1 MLDTAKLAR
10 AGFLR
15 KYAAGEIICREGEP
29 GAEMYIILQG
39 KVEIVPGGDSPVTL
53 AAGDFFGEMALL
65 DQLPRSA
72 TVRVV
77 EDAILLVLTENNF
90 KEVIGAEP
98 LLALRIMKG
107 MSARLRRL
115 DEELRNLKRA
125 ASAAAAEGRT
135 EVAGDDADE
144 EPEIIDFLSSLQISP
159 APVSA
164 PDTEVQDPE
173 VPDPEEALE
182 RKDRSAAKGL
192 TANHGEGPPGA
203 SPAAAPVGQGRVL
216 YPKKATCPV
225 CGFTFPVTA
234 FMASKLRM
242 VRQDTELRN
251 HYADFEPLLYS
262 VWVCPQCYYAG
273 PHDSFSQLNARQKAV
288 LKENAPARRQKFGEL
303 EQEGSPARAIQG
315 YLLILENLGQI
326 GADPVQKGRSWL
338 RLAWLYDDAGDEQN
352 ARQARKNALA
362 LFEEAYFTS
371 TKVLSPE
378 QEQQM
383 AYLIGELKYRLGD
396 EKEAL
401 HFWRRAVMQKGGN
414 AQFTRQ
420 VQDRIYA
427 VRGRGGKKERFK
439 D

>member
-1 MLDTAKLAR
+1 MLNTGKLAR
-10 AGFLR
+10 TSFLQKR
-15 KYAAGEIICREGEP
+15 RAGEIICREGEP

-39 KVEIVPGGDSPVTL
+39 KVEIVPGSGSPVTL

-77 EDAILLVLTENNF
+77 EDAVLLILTENNF

-107 MSARLRRL
+107 MSTRLRKL
-115 DEELRNLKRA
+115 DEELRNLKRV

-135 EVAGDDADE
+135 EVAGDEAGE
-144 EPEIIDFLSSLQISP
+144 ELEMIDSLSSLQVSP
-159 APVSA
+159 AP
-164 PDTEVQDPE
+164 DLE

-182 RKDRSAAKGL
+182 RKARSAAKGL
-192 TANHGEGPPGA
+192 TANPGEGPPGA
-203 SPAAAPVGQGRVL
+203 SPAAAPVGQGGVL
-216 YPKKATCPV
+216 YTKKVTCPV
-225 CGFTFPVTA
+225 CGFSFPVTA
-234 FMASKLRM
+234 FMASKLRV

-262 VWVCPQCYYAG
+262 AWVCPECYYAG

-288 LKENAPARRQKFGEL
+288 LKESAPARRQKFGEL

-315 YLLILENLGQI
+315 YLLILENLTQI
-326 GADPVQKGRSWL
+326 SAGPVQKGRMWL

-352 ARQARKNALA
+352 ARQARQNALA
-362 LFEEAYFTS
+362 QFEEAYLTS

-396 EKEAL
+396 EKAAL
-401 HFWRRAVMQKGGN
+401 HFWRRAVMQKEGI

-420 VQDRIYA
+420 VQDRIYE
-427 VRGRGGKKERFK
+427 VRGRGMKK
-439 D
+439 

>member
-1 MLDTAKLAR
+1 VLDTARLAR
-10 AGFLR
+10 AGFVR

-39 KVEIVPGGDSPVTL
+39 KVEIVPGGGNPVIL

-65 DQLPRSA
+65 DHQPRSA
-72 TVRVV
+72 AARAV

-98 LLALRIMKG
+98 LLALRILKG
-107 MSARLRRL
+107 MSARLRKL

-135 EVAGDDADE
+135 EVAGDEAGE
-144 EPEIIDFLSSLQISP
+144 ELEMNDSLSSLQVSP
-159 APVSA
+159 ASELEVS
-164 PDTEVQDPE
+164 
-173 VPDPEEALE
+173 DPEEVLE
-182 RKDRSAAKGL
+182 RKARLAAEGL
-192 TANHGEGPPGA
+192 TANPGEGPPGA
-203 SPAAAPVGQGRVL
+203 SPAAAPVGQGGVL

-234 FMASKLRM
+234 FMASKLRV

-262 VWVCPQCYYAG
+262 AWVCPECYYAG

-288 LKENAPARRQKFGEL
+288 LKESAPARRQKFGEL

-315 YLLILENLGQI
+315 YLLILENLAQV

-338 RLAWLYDDAGDEQN
+338 RLAWLYDDAGNEQN

-362 LFEEAYFTS
+362 LFEEAYFNS
-371 TKVLSPE
+371 AKVLSPE

-401 HFWRRAVMQKGGN
+401 HFWRRAVTQKGGN

-427 VRGRGGKKERFK
+427 VRGQGMKK
-439 D
+439 

>member
-1 MLDTAKLAR
+1 MLDIAKLAR

-15 KYAAGEIICREGEP
+15 KYAAGEIVCREGEP

-39 KVEIVPGGDSPVTL
+39 KVEIVPGGGSPVTL

-72 TVRVV
+72 TARVV
-77 EDAILLVLTENNF
+77 EDAVLLVLTENNF

-98 LLALRIMKG
+98 LLALRIMKR

-125 ASAAAAEGRT
+125 ASAAAAEGRA
-135 EVAGDDADE
+135 EEAGDDADE
-144 EPEIIDFLSSLQISP
+144 ELEMIDFLSSHQVSP
-159 APVSA
+159 APVSV
-164 PDTEVQDPE
+164 PDPE

-182 RKDRSAAKGL
+182 RKARSAAKGL
-192 TANHGEGPPGA
+192 TTNHGEGPPGA
-203 SPAAAPVGQGRVL
+203 SPAAAPVGQGGVL
-216 YPKKATCPV
+216 YTKKATCPV

-234 FMASKLRM
+234 FMASKLRV
-242 VRQDTELRN
+242 VRQDAELRN

-262 VWVCPQCYYAG
+262 AWVCPQCYYAG
-273 PHDSFSQLNARQKAV
+273 PHDSFTQLNARQKAV
-288 LKENAPARRQKFGEL
+288 LKESAPARRQKFGEL
-303 EQEGSPARAIQG
+303 GEGESVAQAIKKH
-315 YLLILENLGQI
+315 LLILENLAQI
-326 GADPVQKGRSWL
+326 EASSAQKGRIWL

-352 ARQARKNALA
+352 ARQARRNALA

-371 TKVLSPE
+371 TKALSPE

-401 HFWRRAVMQKGGN
+401 HFWRRAVTQKGGN

-420 VQDRIYA
+420 VQDRIYE
-427 VRGRGGKKERFK
+427 VRGRGEKK
-439 D
+439 